1 MTELLT
7 LALMAL
13 LLLLKGFFSGS
24 EIALVSADRVK
35 LRHKSARGSSGAR
48 LAVRL
53 LQRPTQLLTTTLL
66 GTNLSSIA
74 LTTVGTLL
82 MVGLFGGSGELL
94 ALLVFTPLFLILGEI
109 VPKSVYQQKADVLVP
124 IIAYPLAWL
133 RTILAPLV
141 WLFSSVAG
149 LAARLIGGR
158 TDESGVLRD
167 QFFGTVHMA
176 EVTGASEAFSRG
188 QVRRV
193 LRFAQMTAV
202 ETMWPI
208 AEVQVADRNAGM
220 SDLLAI
226 RSESG
231 QRLIPLYDG
240 SYANITAM
248 AMMESWDMMDPDLAE
263 RAVDDVLS
271 PVCFVPGVQ
280 RVSEI
285 LEMLRDDP
293 SCTAVVVDELGHAI
307 GFITLQLLVRRT
319 LGTDANPV
327 AERQVAIDSPKLAIT
342 GEDGRVRLD
351 ARIPIAKVNEILGTD
366 ISTLKHNTI
375 SGLALS
381 RFGRL
386 PQQGDRFEEQGFTF
400 SVLEVSDR
408 SIDTLVAEKG
418 RGKK

>member
-109 VPKSVYQQKADVLVP
+109 VPKSVYQQKADGLVP
-124 IIAYPLAWL
+124 VIAYPLAWL

-141 WLFSSVAG
+141 WLFSTVAG

-220 SDLLAI
+220 AELLAI
-226 RSESG
+226 RSKSA
-231 QRLIPLYDG
+231 QRLIPLYEG
-240 SYANITAM
+240 SHANITAM
-248 AMMESWDMMDPDLAE
+248 ATLESWDVMDPGLAE

-271 PVCFVPGVQ
+271 PVCFVPGCAAG
-280 RVSEI
+280 E
-285 LEMLRDDP
+285 RDPRDAP
-293 SCTAVVVDELGHAI
+293 
-307 GFITLQLLVRRT
+307 RR
-319 LGTDANPV
+319 
-327 AERQVAIDSPKLAIT
+327 S
-342 GEDGRVRLD
+342 GEHG
-351 ARIPIAKVNEILGTD
+351 G
-366 ISTLKHNTI
+366 
-375 SGLALS
+375 
-381 RFGRL
+381 
-386 PQQGDRFEEQGFTF
+386 
-400 SVLEVSDR
+400 
-408 SIDTLVAEKG
+408 G
-418 RGKK
+418 RGRARTCDRLHHPAIACPADAGHRCQSGRGTPAGGEWPRTRSGR